1 MGPKRKDRETDQS
14 SSKTSNGRGDPIQA
28 DHELFLQAFE
38 KPTQIYRYL
47 RTRHIL
53 SPIFLHRNLSYM
65 KGRNIR
71 INKNRRNFKVDS
83 ILELKT
89 QKNHIGDTEP
99 RFKFMTLTFLG
110 FFDSKVNDCEEPSRV
125 ETLLVKI
132 GHKKRKDVS
141 SPIMQSSIGTTDV
154 SVNPSDDTPQQVP
167 AISIST
173 EDLCLRNGQQGN
185 SYVLLFRVT
194 ASSNCDS
201 EPFSKRR
208 RLSELS
214 SSVSGTNSA
223 EGVRLLD
230 AELVVYDRH
239 SRCLLIDGDYELVL
253 QESNQNLTENR
264 NPSALSNGTAEKSPR
279 KGTASWNT
287 LESSASAPTTL
298 LDQGPTLKF
307 RLQWSNDPISGLVDR
322 PKPYV
327 AAASPVTDKTVSA
340 EKSGKVN
347 GISSNSQEEGFC
359 VRYQFLYHSS
369 RRQQT
374 EARND
379 MHCPWCSLSC
389 LQLSSLLKHLRLCHP
404 RFIFSH
410 VVMDSGHAR
419 IDVSVNES
427 YDGSYSG
434 NPHDLTAQPLGLAGS
449 SGGSAFGR
457 QGPTRRSAITAMIV
471 WRPHRLRAAGHDP
484 LNLEVDDTMEVCET
498 QRPFI
503 TGHNRLYHHVNTC
516 LPIQAKELDV
526 DSEAESDPE
535 WLRIKT
541 CMMIDEFTD
550 VNEGEKELM
559 KLWNLHVLKH
569 NYVGDCQMPLGLQMF
584 LDAHGLEL
592 LKRNLYRNFI
602 LHLCNLYDFGIIGPA
617 TVMRTI
623 SYFQQILQTSPEHQD
638 LLKKSWLSQLL
649 PSH

>member
-1 MGPKRKDRETDQS
+1 MGPKRKDKDADQS
-14 SSKTSNGRGDPIQA
+14 SSLSTKTSNGRTDPIQA

-47 RTRHIL
+47 RTRHLL
-53 SPIFLHRNLSYM
+53 SPVFLHRNLSYM
-65 KGRNIR
+65 KGRCSR
-71 INKNRRNFKVDS
+71 VNKKHNFKVDS
-83 ILELKT
+83 ILESKT
-89 QKNHIGDTEP
+89 SKNQTNEAEP

-110 FFDSKVNDCEEPSRV
+110 LFDPKVTECEEPARV

-141 SPIMQSSIGTTDV
+141 SPIMQSSVVTADV
-154 SVNPSDDTPQQVP
+154 SINPPDDTLRKVP
-167 AISIST
+167 TVSITT
-173 EDLCLRNGQQGN
+173 EDLSLRNGQQGN
-185 SYVLLFRVT
+185 SYVLVLRVS
-194 ASSNCDS
+194 ASGGSSDN
-201 EPFSKRR
+201 EPLPKRR

-214 SSVSGTNSA
+214 TES
-223 EGVRLLD
+223 VRLLD
-230 AELVVYDRH
+230 AELIVYDRH
-239 SRCLLIDGDYELVL
+239 SRCLLVDGDYELVL
-253 QESNQNLTENR
+253 QETNQSNSDAL
-264 NPSALSNGTAEKSPR
+264 NPTPSLGGQSNGAAEKSPR
-279 KGTASWNT
+279 KGAAAWNT
-287 LESSASAPTTL
+287 LESSPTGSSTTL
-298 LDQGPTLKF
+298 LASGPTLKF
-307 RLQWSNDPISGLVDR
+307 RLQWTNDPISGLIDR
-322 PKPYV
+322 PSPYIAV
-327 AAASPVTDKTVSA
+327 TPAPVDGKANSN
-340 EKSGKVN
+340 EKSATSN
-347 GISSNSQEEGFC
+347 GSSEENLC
-359 VRYQFLYHSS
+359 VRYQFLYHSC

-379 MHCPWCSLSC
+379 LHCPWCSLSC
-389 LQLSSLLKHLRLCHP
+389 LQLPSLLKHLRLCHS

-410 VVMDSGHAR
+410 VGMDNGNAR

-434 NPHDLTAQPLGLAGS
+434 NPHDLIAQPVCAANTGS
-449 SGGSAFGR
+449 SGR
-457 QGPTRRSAITAMIV
+457 QGPTRRSCITATIF
-471 WRPHRLRAAGHDP
+471 WRPHRLRAIAHDP
-484 LNLEVDDTMEVCET
+484 LHLEMDDTIEVCET

-503 TGHNRLYHHVNTC
+503 TGHNRLYHHTNTC

-526 DSEAESDPE
+526 DSEGESDPE

-569 NYVGDCQMPLGLQMF
+569 NYVGDCQMPLGLLMF
-584 LDAHGLEL
+584 LDSHGLEL

-623 SYFQQILQTSPEHQD
+623 SYLQQILQKSPEHQD

-649 PSH
+649 PSQ

>member
-1 MGPKRKDRETDQS
+1 MGPKRKDRDTDQP
-14 SSKTSNGRGDPIQA
+14 SSKTTNGRADPIQA

-65 KGRNIR
+65 KGRCTR
-71 INKNRRNFKVDS
+71 INKNRSNFKVDS
-83 ILELKT
+83 ILESKT
-89 QKNHIGDTEP
+89 EKNQLNGAEP

-110 FFDSKVNDCEEPSRV
+110 FFDSKVADSEEPARV
-125 ETLLVKI
+125 ETRLMKI

-141 SPIMQSSIGTTDV
+141 SPIMQSIVGTTDV
-154 SVNPSDDTPQQVP
+154 CVNPSDDTLQQIP
-167 AISIST
+167 AVSIST

-185 SYVLLFRVT
+185 SYVLLLRVS
-194 ASSNCDS
+194 APSNSNS

-214 SSVSGTNSA
+214 SSVTPTNPA
-223 EGVRLLD
+223 EGVRMLD
-230 AELVVYDRH
+230 AELIVYDRH

-253 QESNQNLTENR
+253 QETNQSSAENR
-264 NPSALSNGTAEKSPR
+264 NPNALSNGTAEKSPR

-287 LESSASAPTTL
+287 SESSANIPTNL

-307 RLQWSNDPISGLVDR
+307 RLQWSDDPISGLVDR
-322 PKPYV
+322 PTPYV
-327 AAASPVTDKTVSA
+327 TAASPVT
-340 EKSGKVN
+340 EKAATLEKNGKVN
-347 GISSNSQEEGFC
+347 GSSTSSHEEGFC

-389 LQLSSLLKHLRLCHP
+389 LQLSSLLKHLRLCHQ

-434 NPHDLTAQPLGLAGS
+434 NPHDLIAQPLGLAGS

-484 LNLEVDDTMEVCET
+484 LNLETDDPMELCET

-526 DSEAESDPE
+526 DSEDESDPE